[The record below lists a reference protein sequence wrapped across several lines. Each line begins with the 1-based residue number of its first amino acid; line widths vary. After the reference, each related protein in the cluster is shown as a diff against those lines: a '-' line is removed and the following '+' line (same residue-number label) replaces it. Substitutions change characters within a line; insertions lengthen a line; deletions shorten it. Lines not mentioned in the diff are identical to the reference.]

1 MPSLK
6 NILLGFVLF
15 FNLVIN
21 AQDKIAKD
29 STIELDIQVLVDDKI
44 ITDST
49 YTLDIINETTEEYT
63 RIASKDRF
71 VLTLNYNSKYEIAVG
86 YKKTNVKVIIVDTNA
101 PRDRWYVKT
110 SIKLKTSRKKKR
122 IIAGSI
128 VYDTITK
135 TFVKKKA
142 D

>member
-1 MPSLK
+1 MLNFR
-6 NILLGFVLF
+6 NIFLGFVLF

-44 ITDST
+44 INDST
-49 YTLDIINETTEEYT
+49 YVLDIINQTTEEFT
-63 RIASKDRF
+63 RIAAKDRF

-86 YKKTNVKVIIVDTNA
+86 YKKTNVKVITVDTNA
-101 PRDRWYVKT
+101 PRDRWYIQT
-110 SIKLKTSRKKKR
+110 SVKLKTSRKKKR

-128 VYDTITK
+128 VYDYNMK
-135 TFVKKKA
+135 TFLKKKK
-142 D
+142 